1 MILQFQTQSDVN
13 ITRNDNF
20 PAQGEYGAT
29 GEIGNGEYLRF
40 GCYSF
45 DAVAASVGCDS
56 LGPDCEWQFTGVT
69 YNAATGDY
77 DEPYTQFATTPGCP
91 AGENCALTD
100 FVFLQNFKSI
110 QSLRVNV
117 TVEGVPKIW
126 WMDDLQMKWSDDSCE
141 AGNCRASHR

>member
-13 ITRNDNF
+13 VTRNDNF

-100 FVFLQNFKSI
+100 FVFLQNFKNI

-117 TVEGVPKIW
+117 TAEGVPKIW
-126 WMDDLQMKWSDDSCE
+126 WMDDLQMKWSDDSCK